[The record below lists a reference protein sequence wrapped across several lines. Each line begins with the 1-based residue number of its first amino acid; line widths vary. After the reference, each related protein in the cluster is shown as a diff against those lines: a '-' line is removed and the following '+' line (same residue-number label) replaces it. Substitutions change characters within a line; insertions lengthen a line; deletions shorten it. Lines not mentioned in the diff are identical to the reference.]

1 MTKRDG
7 RALWRA
13 LQDQEAQDDFDEIM
27 AMSDD
32 EVDAYIA
39 ANGGDPKAI
48 RASGVALGKELSAR
62 AERLGWHDDM
72 ANKAKGYRDLAEQK
86 RQRPRLSREE
96 LLARIEAARNDARF
110 STPIAAMFH
119 DKKPEASTD
128 EELRAMLDQ
137 IELLA
142 KLDEEEGK

>member
-13 LQDQEAQDDFDEIM
+13 LQDAEAEDDFAEIM

-39 ANGGDPKAI
+39 KNGGDPKAI
-48 RASGVALGKELSAR
+48 RASGRALAAELSAQR
-62 AERLGWHDDM
+62 ERLGWHDTM
-72 ANKAKGYRDLAEQK
+72 TKKAQGYRDRAESK
-86 RQRPRLSREE
+86 RQRPKLSRDE
-96 LLARIEAARNDARF
+96 LLVRLEAARNDPRF
-110 STPIAAMFH
+110 STPVAAMFH

-128 EELRAMLDQ
+128 EELQAMLDQ
-137 IELLA
+137 IELL
-142 KLDEEEGK
+142 KDVDEEEK